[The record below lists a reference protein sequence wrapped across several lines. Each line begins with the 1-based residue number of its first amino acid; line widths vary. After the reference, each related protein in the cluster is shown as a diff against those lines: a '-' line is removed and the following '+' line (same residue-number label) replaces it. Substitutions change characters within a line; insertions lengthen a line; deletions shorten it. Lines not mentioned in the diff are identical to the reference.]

1 MKPRRGTMNRRK
13 RVCVMTSDGIVPV
26 SRCRAAFLF
35 IGLPILIGC
44 VLLGAVALF
53 HPAIGG
59 VL

>member
-1 MKPRRGTMNRRK
+1 MNRRK

>member
-1 MKPRRGTMNRRK
+1 MNRRK
-13 RVCVMTSDGIVPV
+13 RVCVMTPDGPASV

-44 VLLGAVALF
+44 ALLCAATLF

-59 VL
+59 IL

>member
-1 MKPRRGTMNRRK
+1 M
-13 RVCVMTSDGIVPV
+13 
-26 SRCRAAFLF
+26 F

-44 VLLGAVALF
+44 ALLGAAALF

>member
-1 MKPRRGTMNRRK
+1 
-13 RVCVMTSDGIVPV
+13 MTGEGIVPV

-44 VLLGAVALF
+44 ALLGAAALF

-59 VL
+59 IL